1 MWIYARNYIFCI
13 DCNRLWHLQS
23 GLVLSPNHLFA
34 IPSSKFNS
42 VSNLLLLSLAFLF
55 RCILYKYEFL
65 LHGEN
70 EMWWYTLLEAVA
82 WSWRHSAQF
91 SVAYFTNIIFLLLH
105 WMFHMLYTSP
115 GRGQN
120 KVSRAQDL
128 QGKRRKTRSSH
139 TIISISA
146 LNTYNNANF
155 SFSRVRSFQ

>member
-42 VSNLLLLSLAFLF
+42 VSNLLLLSLVFLF

-70 EMWWYTLLEAVA
+70 EMRQYTLLEAIAWSWRHSAQFSVAYFTKIISLLEAVA

-91 SVAYFTNIIFLLLH
+91 SAAYFTKIISLLLH
-105 WMFHMLYTSP
+105 WMSYMLYTSP
-115 GRGQN
+115 ARGQN
-120 KVSRAQDL
+120 KVARAQDL
-128 QGKRRKTRSSH
+128 QGKLAAA
-139 TIISISA
+139 I
-146 LNTYNNANF
+146 
-155 SFSRVRSFQ
+155 Q